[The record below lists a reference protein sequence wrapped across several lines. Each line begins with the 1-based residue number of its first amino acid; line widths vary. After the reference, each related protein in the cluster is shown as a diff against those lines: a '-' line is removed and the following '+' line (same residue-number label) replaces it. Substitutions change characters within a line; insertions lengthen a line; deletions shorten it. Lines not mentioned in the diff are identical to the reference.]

1 MMNIDSSLQNY
12 GQVVPKE
19 DTVRTIVYKWN
30 NNLST
35 DHNRLKYMLQMSKH
49 KSRCFQSYGQHNIS
63 KENYTS
69 KPSNCYNLN
78 YCSRKEIHHNYRHEL
93 LSVQASYRQALLQA
107 KRLLLLTSSNNRP
120 LFINRR
126 IIVNDISD
134 ISYNRC
140 PVTICSCYGYSHINN
155 LINAIF
161 ICLYLIC
168 AVTLCDLNT
177 FHF

>member
-1 MMNIDSSLQNY
+1 MNIDSSLQSY

-49 KSRCFQSYGQHNIS
+49 KSRCFQNYGLHNNS
-63 KENYTS
+63 RENYTS

-78 YCSRKEIHHNYRHEL
+78 YCSRKENHHNCQHEL
-93 LSVQASYRQALLQA
+93 LSVQTSYMQSLQQAR
-107 KRLLLLTSSNNRP
+107 RLLLLVSSNNRL
-120 LFINRR
+120 LFINLR
-126 IIVNDISD
+126 IIVNDISY
-134 ISYNRC
+134 ISYNSR
-140 PVTICSCYGYSHINN
+140 PVTISTCYCYCDVDN
-155 LINAIF
+155 
-161 ICLYLIC
+161 LIC
-168 AVTLCDLNT
+168 ATFICFHLICTVSLCDFNA